1 MDSVCLKQMD
11 PRFSSSL
18 ADWLLP
24 RCAALFILLLI
35 PVAHGHAQ
43 TQADMNAEA
52 RADFVQAD
60 AELNKTYEALLRKL
74 PDADGKEKLKQS
86 QRAWL
91 AFRDAE
97 AAFAG
102 DQARGGSM
110 APTIRYE
117 TKTELTEQRIKQLKA
132 HLKE

>member
-1 MDSVCLKQMD
+1 MKQYVI
-11 PRFSSSL
+11 SL
-18 ADWLLP
+18 A
-24 RCAALFILLLI
+24 LLI
-35 PVAHGHAQ
+35 AAPVAFPTSHANAQ
-43 TQADMNAEA
+43 SQAEMNHQAVK
-52 RADFVQAD
+52 DFKKAD

-74 PDADGKEKLKQS
+74 PDAEGKEKLKQS

-97 AAFAG
+97 AAFAS
-102 DQARGGSM
+102 DQVRGGSM

-117 TKTELTEQRIKQLKA
+117 TMTEFTHQRIKQLKV